1 MVVHLLHLL
10 HVVLILGLDRLLK
23 LILQLLLVEDDLLA
37 LNDLL
42 LDVLVQ
48 LLAVL
53 LLLEFLPIPVDFD
66 VLLVGSDNLVLD
78 LVGTL
83 ALLFVFLNAALV
95 FNVVSVGFDLSDCL
109 VCDSANLLQLAF
121 GFINLLVTVVG
132 DLNHFGGFGRLV

>member
-109 VCDSANLLQLAF
+109 VCDSANLLQLA
-121 GFINLLVTVVG
+121 
-132 DLNHFGGFGRLV
+132 